1 MLRGPGFRNTAPR
14 PLNRR
19 TAQARCGQANGQ
31 TVKRSSPAMILPR
44 PLLAFVLLGLA
55 ASLAS
60 AQDAPQARDALQR
73 HHAVSLIDAPKYPAD
88 FKHFDYVN
96 PDAPKG
102 GLVRMADIGS
112 FDSLNPILYKGEA
125 AAGLGLIY
133 ETLMQDSLEE
143 PSKSYGLIAEWASYT
158 PDFSSVTFKLRDE
171 ARWHDGKPITT
182 EDVIYSLDVNKQ
194 ANPRMGLYY
203 KNVAKAEATGPN
215 EVTFTFDVKGNREL
229 PMIMGQ
235 LTILPKH
242 YWTGKDKDGNQRDP
256 LKTTLEPPLGSGPYR
271 IKQVTPAR
279 TISYERV
286 ADYWGKDLPV
296 NRGQWNFDELRF
308 DYYRDDTVAFESFK
322 AGGLDFHSESSAK
335 NWATAYDFAAMRDG
349 YVKRQEVPVER
360 AQPMQCFVLNFRRPQ
375 FQDRRVRQVFN
386 LAFDFEWANKNLFF
400 GQYARVGSYFEG
412 TELAAPKELPQG
424 RELEIL
430 NEVKDQVP
438 PEVFTTVHANPV
450 NASPDDFRNNLRKA
464 VALLKEAGYEIKGGK
479 LVNAKTGEPLKV
491 EFLLVSPLFER
502 IVQPSIANL
511 QRLGIQA
518 SLRMVDSAQY
528 TRRLNGFDYD
538 IIVGNFAQSNSPG
551 NEQRDFWGSE
561 AAGREGS
568 QNLIG
573 VKDKAIDKLVDHV
586 IFAKDRAELVAATN
600 ALDRVLLWNDFVV
613 PQWYAPKVRI
623 AYWNRY
629 GQPSTLPALTPGF
642 TQVWWFDK
650 ELALKLPGAPKP

>member
-1 MLRGPGFRNTAPR
+1 
-14 PLNRR
+14 
-19 TAQARCGQANGQ
+19 
-31 TVKRSSPAMILPR
+31 VS
-44 PLLAFVLLGLA
+44 LLVVP
-55 ASLAS
+55 AS
-60 AQDAPQARDALQR
+60 AQEEPQHR
-73 HHAVSLIDAPKYPAD
+73 HAVSLIGTPKYPAD
-88 FKHFDYVN
+88 FQHFDYVN

-112 FDSLNPILYKGEA
+112 FDSLNPILYRGES

-143 PSKSYGLIAEWASYT
+143 PSTSYGLIAEWASYP

-171 ARWHDGKPITT
+171 ARWQDGTPIAP
-182 EDVIYSLDVNKQ
+182 EDVVYSLEINKA

-215 EVTFTFDVKGNREL
+215 QVTFTFDVKGNREL

-242 YWTGKDKDGNQRDP
+242 YWTGKDANGNQRDP

-271 IKQVTPAR
+271 IKQMTPGR

-296 NRGQWNFDELRF
+296 NRGEWNFDTIRF
-308 DYYRDDTVAFESFK
+308 DYYRDETVAFEGFK
-322 AGGLDFHSESSAK
+322 AGNLDYWQEASSK
-335 NWATAYDFAAMRDG
+335 NWATAYDFAAVRDG
-349 YVKRQEVPVER
+349 LIKRQEVETER
-360 AQPMQCFVLNFRRPQ
+360 SQPMQCFVFNVRRPQ
-375 FQDRRVRQVFN
+375 FQDRRVRKAFA

-400 GQYARVGSYFEG
+400 GQYARVGSYFQG
-412 TELAAPKELPQG
+412 TELAAPADLPQG

-438 PEVFTTVHANPV
+438 PEVFTTVHTNPAN
-450 NASPDDFRNNLRKA
+450 NSPDDLRGNLRKA
-464 VALLKEAGYEIKGGK
+464 VQLLKEAGYEVKDGVLIDT
-479 LVNAKTGEPLKV
+479 KTGKQLTV

-502 IVQPSIANL
+502 IVQPYIANL
-511 QRLGIQA
+511 QRLGIKA
-518 SLRMVDSAQY
+518 TLRMVDSAQY
-528 TRRLNGFDYD
+528 TRRLNVFDYD
-538 IIVGNFAQSNSPG
+538 IVVGNFAQSDSPG

-573 VKDKAIDKLVDHV
+573 IKDPTIDKLVDHV
-586 IFAKDRAELVAATN
+586 IFAKNREELVAATH

-613 PQWYAPKVRI
+613 PQWFSPKVRI

-629 GQPSTLPALTPGF
+629 GQPAKLPGLTPGF
-642 TQVWWFDK
+642 MQVWWLDK
-650 ELALKLPGAPKP
+650 ELAAKLPGASKP